1 MTISSDDL
9 VKKYI
14 AEGQLRSDC
23 SEKVK
28 HQCEYCG
35 FEGGPDED
43 SSCPSC
49 LKINTIKNLCLTCS
63 SNGVSDGARNC
74 KSAQVFLETGRLS
87 FPKNPGRATPLG
99 EFVANL
105 LIGLFLGLIFE
116 ILIRSLLSSGSVS
129 INVFART
136 CLFGATFLTYY
147 LMFKAGGW
155 QEKITG
161 SIITIVVGIC
171 MGILSEFIGFCLAFT
186 VGYLIFS
193 KSINIPYCS
202 NLFEIKNPVFIDDVI
217 AKKSKFLELV
227 QKLKNNINAA
237 INKMTDTKTK

>member
-1 MTISSDDL
+1 MTILPEEL
-9 VKKYI
+9 VKKHLN
-14 AEGQLRSDC
+14 EGTLRESC
-23 SEKVK
+23 SEITKI
-28 HQCEYCG
+28 QCSTCG
-35 FEGGPDED
+35 YTGESHGT
-43 SSCPSC
+43 SCPSC
-49 LKINTIKNLCLTCS
+49 GNENSITNICLTCTSKIAS
-63 SNGVSDGARNC
+63 SGSREC
-74 KSAQVFLETGRLS
+74 KSSQVFLETGKLS

-129 INVFART
+129 INVFARA

-161 SIITIVVGIC
+161 SIIPIVVGIC
-171 MGILSEFIGFCLAFT
+171 MGILSEFIGFCLAFA

-217 AKKSKFLELV
+217 AKKSKFLELI
-227 QKLKNNINAA
+227 QKLKNNIYAA
-237 INKMTDTKTK
+237 INKMTDTKPK